1 MTDPKTRADWDALA
15 NRLAIRGQA
24 FVDGRYVDAA
34 SGETFDCLS
43 PIDGRV
49 LAQVSRCAAED
60 VDRAVRAARRA
71 FDAGDWANAK
81 PAWRKKVLVR
91 LAELVRANADELA
104 LLETLD
110 MGKPIAHALAVDV
123 TAALVERRGRVAVY
137 EPRGELQLVVESML
151 EAGQGK
157 ARDLVE

>member
-104 LLETLD
+104 LL
-110 MGKPIAHALAVDV
+110 
-123 TAALVERRGRVAVY
+123 
-137 EPRGELQLVVESML
+137 
-151 EAGQGK
+151 
-157 ARDLVE
+157 